1 MRLQAK
7 RALILLLALAGL
19 TGCGAQ
25 PNEEPRFLVG
35 REAAETIGAQHYAAE
50 IEAAR
55 EAKAL
60 DNDPAQ
66 VALVAGIAERLIAEA
81 KRLYPIGQ
89 DWHWEIHV
97 LHSPAVNAY
106 CAPGGKIVVLSGL
119 LQAAAMDPNRIA
131 NVVGHEI
138 AHALL
143 EHARANLSRDW
154 LLISGMW
161 IVSKS
166 LKMGAVR
173 TQSAIEGLN
182 TILLPMSREHE
193 READVL
199 GLEIMARAGFDP
211 RAGIL
216 FWQDA
221 LNRRKAAAAGEQRLE
236 AFLSTH
242 PTDAERLVNL
252 RELAARWNQPAAAEA
267 SP

>member
-1 MRLQAK
+1 MSAAK
-7 RALILLLALAGL
+7 RLIVLLLALAGL
-19 TGCGAQ
+19 AGCGRQ
-25 PNEEPRFLVG
+25 PGEEPLFLVG
-35 REAAETIGAQHYAAE
+35 REAAEGIGAQLYAIQ
-50 IEAAR
+50 IEEAR
-55 EAKAL
+55 KVGAL
-60 DNDPAQ
+60 DHDPAQ
-66 VALVAGIAERLIAEA
+66 VKLVADIAERLIAQA
-81 KRLYPIGQ
+81 VALYPIGR
-89 DWHWEIHV
+89 HWRWELHV
-97 LHSPAVNAY
+97 INSPAINAY

-119 LQAAAMDPNRIA
+119 LQTAAMDPNRIA

-154 LLISGMW
+154 LLMSGMW
-161 IVSKS
+161 VVSKS

-182 TILLPMSREHE
+182 TLLLPMSREHE

-221 LNRRKAAAAGEQRLE
+221 LNRRQAAAAGEQRLE

-252 RELAARWNQPAAAEA
+252 RELAARWNPPAAGKAA
-267 SP
+267 P

>member
-1 MRLQAK
+1 VSEAK
-7 RALILLLALAGL
+7 RLIVLLLALSGL
-19 TGCGAQ
+19 AGCGAQ
-25 PNEEPRFLVG
+25 PDEEPLFLVG
-35 REAAETIGAQHYAAE
+35 REAAESLGAQHYAAE

-55 EAKAL
+55 QANAL
-60 DNDPAQ
+60 DNDPTQ

-81 KRLYPIGQ
+81 KRLYPISQ

-199 GLEIMARAGFDP
+199 GLEIMARAGFEP
-211 RAGIL
+211 RIGIL

-221 LNRRKAAAAGEQRLE
+221 INRRKAAASGEQRLE

-252 RELAARWNQPAAAEA
+252 RELAARWNPPTAVEAA
-267 SP
+267 P